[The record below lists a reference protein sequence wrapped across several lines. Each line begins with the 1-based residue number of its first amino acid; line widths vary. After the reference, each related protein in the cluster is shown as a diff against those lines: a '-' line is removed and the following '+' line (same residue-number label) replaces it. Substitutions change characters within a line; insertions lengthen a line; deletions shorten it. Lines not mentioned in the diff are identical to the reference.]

1 MLMELKK
8 LKGKHIFTGVE
19 LGSTKVQSYE
29 DGPFE
34 NANYVKFELDDI
46 TYIAV
51 EDPDDG
57 YRSYM
62 KELSISKESIKY
74 KIPSLLVTCIYEA
87 KNDGY
92 TCDILRFV
100 DVENGE
106 TFLRIGTADTDDYY
120 PYCVFEY
127 KPENLH
133 FNQNKWE
140 V

>member
-1 MLMELKK
+1 MELKK

-19 LGSTKVQSYE
+19 LGSIKVQYYE
-29 DGPFE
+29 DGPDE
-34 NANYVKFELDDI
+34 DANYVKFELDGV
-46 TYIAV
+46 TYMAV

-62 KELSISKESIKY
+62 KELFISKESIKY
-74 KIPSLLVTCIYEA
+74 KIPSLLVTCVYET

-92 TCDILRFV
+92 TCDILRFI

-106 TFLRIGTADTDDYY
+106 TFLRVGTADTNDYY

-133 FNQNKWE
+133 FNQNK
-140 V
+140 